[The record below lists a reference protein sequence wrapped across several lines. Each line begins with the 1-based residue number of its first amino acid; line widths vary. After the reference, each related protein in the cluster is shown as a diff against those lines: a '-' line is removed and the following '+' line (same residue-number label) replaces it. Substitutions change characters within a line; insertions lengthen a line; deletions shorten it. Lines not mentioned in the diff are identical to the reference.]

1 MENIFLQIEELV
13 QDLSLQEH
21 YAALSNRYRTEQNK
35 KLASYEEHLAYLVS
49 RMPATF
55 AACSEVFSRL
65 KEMLPDFSPKTMLDV
80 GSGPGTCPLAFGPPK
95 SVTMVE
101 IDEHFISL
109 AKKFLSDICECSW
122 SSAVPTGETFDLV
135 TSSYMLSEVHDL
147 DPMLERIE
155 KAVGEVVV
163 LLDTGTPHGY
173 NTLMKARD
181 YFIDK
186 GYTILAPC
194 PHNAACPLVGS
205 DWCHFSVR
213 LPRSRLHR
221 HMKGGSLG
229 YEDEKYCYF
238 IASKKFARDF
248 SYDRILMPPLKRSGH
263 MHLKLCTHDGQLK
276 EELLSKKS
284 KERYKEA
291 KKKEWGDR
299 IIT

>member
-21 YAALSNRYRTEQNK
+21 YSRLSNRYRTESNK
-35 KLASYEEHLAYLVS
+35 KLISYEEHLAYLVS

-55 AACSEVFSRL
+55 AACGEVFMRL
-65 KEMLPDFSPKTMLDV
+65 REIVPDFQPETMLDV
-80 GSGPGTCPLAFGPPK
+80 GSGPGTAVLAFG
-95 SVTMVE
+95 SIQNVAMVE
-101 IDEHFISL
+101 IDEQFIAF
-109 AKKFLSDICECSW
+109 AKKFLSDVSEKRW
-122 SSAVPTGETFDLV
+122 LSAVPKGETFDLV
-135 TSSYMLSEVHDL
+135 TSSYMLSEVQEL
-147 DPMLERIE
+147 DPMLDALEQT
-155 KAVGEVVV
+155 VGKMAV

-173 NTLMKARD
+173 KTLMRARQ

-194 PHNAACPLVGS
+194 PHNKPCPLLEG

-221 HMKGGSLG
+221 HIKGGSLG
-229 YEDEKYCYF
+229 YEDEKFCYF
-238 IASKKFARDF
+238 IASKSYARDCQ
-248 SYDRILMPPLKRSGH
+248 YDRILMPPQKRSGH
-263 MHLKLCTHDGQLK
+263 MHLKLCTHDGELSH
-276 EELLSKKS
+276 ELLSKKA

-299 IIT
+299 IIL